1 MKHNLI
7 FTSLLALVAL
17 FSIQA
22 HKPEPHKPVAVVE
35 LFTSQGCSS
44 CPPADRLLT
53 EVSRQAA
60 TNGQEVYALSFHVD
74 YWDRLGW
81 RDPFS
86 DHAYTARQQQYAR
99 QFKLETIYTPQAV
112 LNGKREFVGSN
123 RAELTAQ
130 LSNALRESPPVTVQ
144 LSANRQ
150 GKLITVDYT
159 LAGNLAGTVLNV
171 ALVSQTTSTVVSRGE
186 NAGHTLMHN
195 NVVRAF
201 TTIRATSTGQTTITA
216 PADFDPANGAVIAY
230 VQQEKTLAT
239 LGAGRAGM

>member
-7 FTSLLALVAL
+7 FSTLALASL

-22 HKPEPHKPVAVVE
+22 HKPEPNKPIAVVE

-53 EVSRQAA
+53 EVSKAA
-60 TNGQEVYALSFHVD
+60 MASGQDVYALSFHVD

-81 RDPFS
+81 RDPYS
-86 DHAYTARQQQYAR
+86 DAKYTARQQQYAR

-112 LNGKREFVGSN
+112 LNGKKEFVGSN
-123 RAELTAQ
+123 RAQLTSS
-130 LSNALRESPPVTVQ
+130 LSNALRESVPVGVQ
-144 LSANRQ
+144 LSASQQ
-150 GKLITVDYT
+150 GKTITVNYK
-159 LAGNLAGTVLNV
+159 LAGTLAGTVLNV
-171 ALVSQTTSTVVSRGE
+171 ALVSQTTSTVVSQGE

-201 TTIRATSTGQTTITA
+201 ATVHATENGQTTLTA

-230 VQQEKTLAT
+230 VQQEKNLTT
-239 LGAGRAGM
+239 LGASRVAL